1 MKDIIQK
8 VKELEALVKENP
20 TVINI
25 EIHPRRG
32 SDILVSDITR
42 VADLPTPKVT
52 CENTDEY
59 GHWYR
64 LSTTVDGVIIH
75 TWNKIEKEAATN
87 A

>member
-1 MKDIIQK
+1 
-8 VKELEALVKENP
+8 
-20 TVINI
+20 
-25 EIHPRRG
+25 
-32 SDILVSDITR
+32 VSDITR